1 MGLGYPREKLLSQR
15 CKLHLGE
22 EPDDAGEI
30 QKVIKLWAQNDLPA
44 SDAVNPCKAG
54 VVSVP
59 GWCEVLTGIFN
70 TLGVTRAQE
79 QHERA
84 QLLGLMA
91 LIFLQVKFLKDGIS
105 GSRFPRLFQ

>member
-30 QKVIKLWAQNDLPA
+30 QKMIKFWAQNDLPA
-44 SDAVNPCKAG
+44 SDAVNPCNAG

-59 GWCEVLTGIFN
+59 GWCEVLTGSL
-70 TLGVTRAQE
+70 THSELP
-79 QHERA
+79 ERRNN
-84 QLLGLMA
+84 MTEHNSW
-91 LIFLQVKFLKDGIS
+91 D
-105 GSRFPRLFQ
+105 